1 MLGTFPVLVFLKFN
15 RVRPSALFITPGVTN
30 ETYHSV
36 VLGLNPSVWQDSLN
50 SQIRFS
56 SSKMLVFILASFL
69 IISSTTDLKS
79 G

>member
-36 VLGLNPSVWQDSLN
+36 VLGLNPSVWQESLN
-50 SQIRFS
+50 PWMRFS
-56 SSKMLVFILASFL
+56 RSKMLAFILASFL
-69 IISSTTDLKS
+69 IIRLTTDLKS